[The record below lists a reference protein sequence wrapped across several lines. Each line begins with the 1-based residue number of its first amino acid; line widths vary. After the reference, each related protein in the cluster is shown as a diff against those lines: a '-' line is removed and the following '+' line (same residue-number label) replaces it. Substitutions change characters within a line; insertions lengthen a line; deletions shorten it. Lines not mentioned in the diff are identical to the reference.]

1 MIENFIEIYK
11 IDFINIIIVARVSK
25 LRHARCNIFSFLL
38 FMHSQKCFQCC
49 ELQKKEGLNCNIEL
63 VPKSRLN
70 ASCSFGSALIKMAR
84 GGREVGKWRCKRGG
98 GEVPATVP
106 AMST

>member
-1 MIENFIEIYK
+1 MQYI
-11 IDFINIIIVARVSK
+11 
-25 LRHARCNIFSFLL
+25 FLL
-38 FMHSQKCFQCC
+38 VIYAFTKVLSV
-49 ELQKKEGLNCNIEL
+49 LRTAKKEGLNCNIEL

-84 GGREVGKWRCKRGG
+84 GGSEEKWRCQRGG